1 MALFYNFIIGF
12 VAAAIGVI
20 PPGLLNMSAAK
31 ISMNEGRK
39 KALLFSVGV
48 CTTVVIQTYVALIFA
63 RYLEKNPEVVD
74 MLQKVALGIFICLTI
89 YFLFIA
95 KDTRRELPENTHH
108 SKTNRFFNGMLLGA
122 LNLLPLP
129 YWVYISIT
137 FSGFGWF
144 ALTQPE
150 ILSACIASGIG
161 TFAMLFI
168 YVQYFR
174 PKIEGKQSKVNM
186 NIIIGVITLAIATI
200 TFFKIIHK
208 L

>member
-12 VAAAIGVI
+12 LAAIVGVV

-31 ISMNEGRK
+31 ISMKEGRK
-39 KALLFSVGV
+39 KALLFSIGV
-48 CTTVVIQTYVALIFA
+48 CITVMVQTYIALMFA
-63 RYLEKNPEVVD
+63 RYIEKNPEVVD

-95 KDTRRELPENTHH
+95 KDTRREIPEDVHH
-108 SKTNRFFNGMLLGA
+108 TKSNRILNGVFLGA

-144 ALTQPE
+144 VFSPFEVFA
-150 ILSACIASGIG
+150 AVIASGIG
-161 TFAMLFI
+161 TFVMLWL

-174 PKIEGKQSKVNM
+174 PKEDRQIFKVNM
-186 NIIIGVITLAIATI
+186 NSIIGIITLAISLI
-200 TFFKIIHK
+200 TFFKIMNTI
-208 L
+208 